1 MDNIISKI
9 KKHKKKIIIIVAVLI
24 VVIVCF
30 FAIYKVIAYLIPD
43 RKNSVYGDRCEIT
56 ESIEITKDRK
66 NDVKK
71 VVEEYDGMTLS
82 TVDVKC
88 NLIDI
93 IVNVKDEVEVAKVK
107 EMSKKIIAVFTEE
120 ELKYFDLAL
129 WVDSD
134 NKEST
139 KYPLIGTKHKVING
153 ESKDSFVW

>member
-71 VVEEYDGMTLS
+71 VVEEYEGMTLS